1 MNHKNPTRYAI
12 VSSACYVSFQI
23 IANILSSKIT
33 SLPFVSLA
41 IDGGTIIYPL
51 TFTLRDF
58 VHKTVGKK
66 ESRIVIVLAAAINL
80 IMVGLFWIIGKMP
93 SDPSWNFQ
101 EAYDAILLPV
111 WRITIGSIIA
121 QIISEL
127 IDTEIFSIFYKRF
140 GDMKSVILSN
150 TIALVFDSTIFSL
163 IAFSGTSP
171 WPIVFQIITAN
182 IIVKFFVSLLSSPF
196 IKLIPQSANMEKI

>member
-1 MNHKNPTRYAI
+1 MNHQNLTRYAI
-12 VSSACYVSFQI
+12 ISSACYVAFQV

-33 SLPFVSLA
+33 LLPFISLA

-66 ESRIVIVLAAAINL
+66 ESRMVVILAAVVNL
-80 IMVGLFWIIGKMP
+80 VMIGLFWIVGKMP

-101 EAYDAILLPV
+101 EAYNAILLPV

-127 IDTEIFSIFYKRF
+127 IDTEIFSFFYRRV
-140 GDMKSVILSN
+140 GDMKAVIMSN
-150 TIALVFDSTIFSL
+150 TIALFFDSAIFSL
-163 IAFSGTSP
+163 IAFWGTLP
-171 WPIVFQIITAN
+171 LPVVFQIMAAN
-182 IIVKFFVSLLSSPF
+182 IIVKFFVSILSSPF
-196 IKLIPQSANMEKI
+196 IKLIPQSANVEKI